1 LLYSIKKYIECFSI
15 GFFCLGVPEKIYCN
29 YVDDE
34 VHDVFAIE
42 NLLATGLQFS
52 TGQKGRVLADK
63 N

>member
-1 LLYSIKKYIECFSI
+1 M
-15 GFFCLGVPEKIYCN
+15 GVPEKIYCN